1 MPRKTGRLSPIQM
14 VNGAKLADGAPQSPL
29 SLAFYDARP
38 PDPLPMAA
46 GDTNTS
52 PAPFAGVGAV
62 ARQAL
67 LLLARQL
74 PSRDWHL
81 DWLRPRPGQTA
92 RSLA

>member
-1 MPRKTGRLSPIQM
+1 
-14 VNGAKLADGAPQSPL
+14 
-29 SLAFYDARP
+29 
-38 PDPLPMAA
+38 MAA
-46 GDTNTS
+46 GDINTS

-81 DWLRPRPGQTA
+81 DWLRPRSGQTA